1 MCKHVG
7 HEEQRAQEIA
17 ALVDAIMEI
26 GRHFATLPVFDQR
39 SLEEML
45 YDENGSDTAEVLTVP
60 GSAMR
65 LLVQI
70 LAEMAEGNAV
80 TLTPI
85 HAELSTQQA
94 ADLLNVSRPYL
105 VQLLDKGEIPSR
117 KVGTHRR
124 VLLEDVV
131 CFKND
136 LKAKRRKVLA
146 ELTAQAQEL
155 DMGY

>member
-1 MCKHVG
+1 MNALSQLGYTLVAPT
-7 HEEQRAQEIA
+7 ENEAMLAQESSRR
-17 ALVDAIMEI
+17 LAILLGEKPEVNVHI
-26 GRHFATLPVFDQR
+26 V
-39 SLEEML
+39 
-45 YDENGSDTAEVLTVP
+45 NGSDTTEVLTVP

-105 VQLLDKGEIPSR
+105 VQLIDKGAIPSR

-124 VLLEDVV
+124 VLLEDVL
-131 CFKND
+131 CYKSE